1 AVEECEQELLRRERE
16 LERLA
21 GELADQRTVLAEQ
34 FARLAAAQR
43 AWRDEGLAVVGEMES
58 LAGDLAN
65 GREQLEA
72 RARAVAPAEARLRQG
87 LAELARE
94 RARLD
99 AEQARLRAAEL
110 AGPGRLEQER
120 RALEARSVELARRE
134 QALSELCR
142 RWARRRREELERLRG
157 ELARW

>member
-1 AVEECEQELLRRERE
+1 
-16 LERLA
+16 
-21 GELADQRTVLAEQ
+21 
-34 FARLAAAQR
+34 
-43 AWRDEGLAVVGEMES
+43 
-58 LAGDLAN
+58 

-157 ELARW
+157 ELARWQEARLAWAGHSAELERRRRGLEDERRQLA